1 MNPDRLR
8 WLELAVKPDG
18 MSMPHDDEPDAYRLD
33 AQLLSDLW
41 IFRAAARLG
50 SITAAAR
57 RLGVTQGA
65 VSQRVLRL
73 EARLGAPLFVRHKSR
88 IALTDAGTTLL
99 GAMTQVALVLN
110 DSLSRIN
117 RLQRKAIVVSCVPS
131 LATEWLVPHLDEF
144 YRQHPGIEV
153 FVRSELAPSTP
164 ERMEDDGIDLAID
177 YLPTAPADLHELA
190 SLQEMIFPVCAPTY
204 RQMLAG
210 PDADT
215 MPIVLLHDDVPWI
228 GGSAESEWGAWRK
241 AAVSTWPDR
250 ATGARHFNL
259 AHLAYHAAMG
269 DQGVAVGR
277 SVIVNRLLMK
287 GELVAAVDRA
297 PVPGP
302 SYRVLTSHPGDARS
316 PVRQFA
322 NWWGK
327 AMAETQAQTLSLLTA
342 EAGSGL
348 AL

>member
-1 MNPDRLR
+1 MTDFGPPDRLR
-8 WLELAVKPDG
+8 FLDPAAKPDD
-18 MSMPHDDEPDAYRLD
+18 MSMPPDDEQDAYRLD

-88 IALTDAGTTLL
+88 IALTEAGSTLL

-131 LATEWLVPHLDEF
+131 LATEWLVPHLEDF

-153 FVRSELAPSTP
+153 FVRSELAPSTA

-177 YLPTAPADLHELA
+177 YLPAPPADLHELA
-190 SLQEMIFPVCAPTY
+190 SLQEMIFPVCSQAY
-204 RQMLAG
+204 RAMLLG
-210 PDADT
+210 PEAET

-228 GGSAESEWGAWRK
+228 GGSADSEWGAWRN
-241 AAVSTWPDR
+241 ATASEWPGR
-250 ATGARHFNL
+250 PAGARHFNL

-287 GELVAAVDRA
+287 GELVAAFDHP
-297 PVPGP
+297 PVTGP
-302 SYRVLTSHPGDARS
+302 TYRVVTSRPGDARS

-322 NWWGK
+322 SWWSK
-327 AMAETQAQTLSLLTA
+327 AMAETQAQTLSLLSPDA
-342 EAGSGL
+342 
-348 AL
+348 